1 MYSKSLFVLH
11 KFLPFSLLWVGTLL
25 CGEPFL
31 APDDPF
37 IRHEIRMLGDE
48 GDILSL
54 QNNWPLNLGALSE
67 YTSGDKPNWRHSLL
81 EDKIEVENNSGWS
94 SIFSTIGFSD
104 NRVTS
109 RGFGPEPRSNFASNV
124 SVSWMNDRFA
134 AKLSMNAFYGMEMDW
149 KGRMDEGFASDG
161 SYFSTRLGNWS
172 ATLGQVDRWW
182 GPGWDGSLILS
193 SNARSIPAISI
204 ERRIPEVFEA
214 KWLSWLGPWNF
225 QTFVGHMEEERH
237 IPNPYLWGMRGD
249 LNPTILGGLEV
260 GFFRMIQLGGKGRPL
275 GFNTFVDAFLSEDN
289 YGANTGNNDRSQ
301 EPGNQLAGIDFR
313 WRIHDAPIALY
324 GQVVGEDEDKFLPNC
339 LMFQYG
345 IEGWMSWQE
354 SSLRVFAEYVDLTS
368 YWWTGDPRTRNISYG
383 HHIYKDGY
391 RYRGRPV
398 GHWADQDSKILS
410 IGGLLQKVDGIGWGV
425 TLRKG
430 NLNEDNGG
438 QSSVSNG
445 VTTDY
450 VSVDLFNARKYPQHG
465 LSVHTSVG
473 WESIEPLGGSK
484 KDDGLSGF
492 LSVSRTF

>member
-11 KFLPFSLLWVGTLL
+11 KILPFSFLLLGTLL

-48 GDILSL
+48 EDLLGL
-54 QNNWPLNLGALSE
+54 QNNWPLNLGALSG
-67 YTSGDKPNWRHSLL
+67 YTSDEKPNWGHSLL

-94 SIFSTIGFSD
+94 PIRSTIGFSD

-134 AKLSMNAFYGMEMDW
+134 AKLSMNAFNGMEKDW
-149 KGRMDEGFASDG
+149 KGRMDEGFALDG

-182 GPGWDGSLILS
+182 GPGLDGSLILS
-193 SNARSIPAISI
+193 TNARPIPAISI
-204 ERRIPEVFEA
+204 ERRIPEAFES
-214 KWLSWLGPWNF
+214 KWLSWLGPWSF

-289 YGANTGNNDRSQ
+289 YGANK
-301 EPGNQLAGIDFR
+301 
-313 WRIHDAPIALY
+313 
-324 GQVVGEDEDKFLPNC
+324 QV
-339 LMFQYG
+339 Y
-345 IEGWMSWQE
+345 
-354 SSLRVFAEYVDLTS
+354 
-368 YWWTGDPRTRNISYG
+368 
-383 HHIYKDGY
+383 
-391 RYRGRPV
+391 
-398 GHWADQDSKILS
+398 SK
-410 IGGLLQKVDGIGWGV
+410 GL
-425 TLRKG
+425 
-430 NLNEDNGG
+430 
-438 QSSVSNG
+438 
-445 VTTDY
+445 
-450 VSVDLFNARKYPQHG
+450 
-465 LSVHTSVG
+465 
-473 WESIEPLGGSK
+473 
-484 KDDGLSGF
+484 
-492 LSVSRTF
+492 